1 MAAKDLIFNLA
12 DLDFDAPI
20 GTIEDICNVNPQ
32 RHEMLQLTAIVGEDM
47 ERNACAAYKDLT
59 EDEFW
64 VRGHM
69 PGMPLMPGVVMLE
82 AAAQLCS
89 YFTQKHDLLGADMVG
104 FGGVDEV
111 RFRDP
116 VLPGDRLVL
125 MCQLNRIRRGRMI
138 VARFQGVV
146 NGGLAVEGI
155 IKGIP
160 IPISALKETL
170 AARSNG

>member
-1 MAAKDLIFNLA
+1 MASKDFIFDVA
-12 DLDFDAPI
+12 DLDFDNPI
-20 GTIEDICNVNPQ
+20 AGVSEIESLNPQ
-32 RHEMLQLTAIVGEDM
+32 RHEMLQLTAVVGEDFD
-47 ERNACAAYKDLT
+47 RKACAAYKDVT
-59 EDEFW
+59 DDEFW

-104 FGGVDEV
+104 FGGVDNV

-116 VLPGDRLVL
+116 VLPGDRLIL
-125 MCQLNRIRRGRMI
+125 MCQLDRIRRGRMI

-146 NGGLAVEGI
+146 RDGLAIEGV

-160 IPISALKETL
+160 IPIAALKETL
-170 AARSNG
+170 AARASS